1 MTMRGFGRFLGRVL
15 LLLVVGGAAL
25 WALGPREP
33 VDRVLSFDPARIGE
47 DPVAYLATAEARF
60 TDIVPGTEKR
70 ILWAGEAG
78 ARTALSIVYIHGF
91 SATSEEIRPVPDR
104 VAEAL
109 GANLHFTRLAGHGRG
124 SAPMGEPVAG
134 DWIEDMAEALEIGR
148 RIGERV
154 LVMSTS
160 TGGTLAAIGA
170 ADTELS
176 PRMMEAVAGMVFVS
190 PNFGID
196 PLASFLLGLPYAR
209 HWGPWVAG
217 AERAFEPESEL
228 HAKFW
233 TTRYPTIAA
242 VPLEAL
248 VRHANALDY
257 RTTTVPALFL
267 FAPQDQVVAPEVTA
281 EVAASWGGGAEVWH
295 PVLTALDDAQA
306 HVIAGDALS
315 PSQNEPVVARILDWV
330 ATLQIGG

>member
-1 MTMRGFGRFLGRVL
+1 MRGFGRFLGRFL
-15 LLLVVGGAAL
+15 LLLIVAGAAV
-25 WALGPREP
+25 WVFGPREP
-33 VDRVLSFDPARIGE
+33 VDRVLSFDPGTIGE
-47 DPVAYLATAEARF
+47 DSVAYLAAQEAQYS
-60 TDIVPGTEKR
+60 DIVPGTEKR

-104 VAEAL
+104 LAETL
-109 GANLHFTRLAGHGRG
+109 GANLHYTRLAGHGRG
-124 SAPMGEPVAG
+124 SAPMGEAVAG

-154 LVMSTS
+154 LVISTS

-170 ADTELS
+170 ADPELA
-176 PRMMEAVAGMVFVS
+176 PQIMDGVAGMIFVS

-196 PLASFLLGLPYAR
+196 PLASFLLGLPYVR

-217 AERAFEPESEL
+217 AERAFEPESDL

-233 TTRYPTIAA
+233 TTRYPTVAA

-248 VRHANALDY
+248 VRHAIRLDY
-257 RTTTVPALFL
+257 ARTTVPALFIY
-267 FAPQDQVVAPEVTA
+267 AVQDQIVAPEVTA
-281 EVAASWGGGAEVWH
+281 QVAARWGGGAEVWH
-295 PVLTALDDAQA
+295 PVLTPADDAQA

-315 PSQNEPVVARILDWV
+315 PAQNEPVVARMLDWI
-330 ATLQIGG
+330 AKAQIGE